1 MASFTKSLF
10 NRNLLIL
17 SANFVYSTNFSV
29 KSVLTEKFANYM
41 LLFECYQNLAQ
52 IEKKFLTFKVK
63 LSTESIKYKMLFL
76 KKFNKL
82 PEFPHFSIFILI
94 LKSNNNFYQGYKL
107 MYIKRNRNVRIF
119 SLNFYFFSLI
129 ERVLVKAFYYVKISS
144 MNTF

>member
-63 LSTESIKYKMLFL
+63 LFTESIKYKMLFL

-94 LKSNNNFYQGYKL
+94 LKSNNNFY
-107 MYIKRNRNVRIF
+107 
-119 SLNFYFFSLI
+119 
-129 ERVLVKAFYYVKISS
+129 
-144 MNTF
+144 